1 MADNRVAYGLA
12 KKYGIDT
19 SGMSPKQV
27 WEALK
32 EKGVDL
38 KSISEGAYDS
48 KDNFGELRKKVSKSK
63 KTQKLTSAVMNKYS
77 TVRKKVDK
85 LGYAII
91 YVNDGYKGYI
101 VRINKSDNDFDYDII
116 KEEKENE

>member
-1 MADNRVAYGLA
+1 MATEDRNGCLHKDADGKFVS
-12 KKYGIDT
+12 KNKTED
-19 SGMSPKQV
+19 K
-27 WEALK
+27 
-32 EKGVDL
+32 
-38 KSISEGAYDS
+38 AYDS

-77 TVRKKVDK
+77 TVRKKVERK
-85 LGYAII
+85 GFATI
-91 YVNDGYKGYI
+91 YVNDGGKGYI